1 MSALVVDSYQ
11 QANETLRMADL
22 RQALY
27 DEGAILMEKVLVN
40 LHGQEHRARRN
51 IETRVFRRDF
61 FHWYEREVFP
71 VTLRETLAPYVA
83 QGSADLVDFGF
94 RAMMNLTAD
103 FSGVDR
109 PLRSADETAH
119 LLKILRTFGKA
130 ATLGQALGDKEA
142 IRAEIRQ
149 ALEEFD
155 TVFFRP
161 SMQRREAL
169 LGDLAA
175 GRCDEDALPRDVLTE
190 LLRHQGEHALSHEVL
205 MKEIGFFL
213 LAGAFTSIHT
223 LTHAMHEIFVWREEH
238 PEDALRYEQDRL
250 FLQRAI
256 HESMRLH
263 PSSPTAGRRP
273 TCPVHLPGGQPA
285 GPQDLIS
292 VDLMSA
298 NRDPSVF
305 GPDAGTYNPHR
316 PAPTGA
322 SPCGLSFGL
331 GMHACIGLNLAAG
344 LLPRPDTDPRTQQWG
359 TVTLIAHELLS
370 CGARPDPQ
378 RPGVVDRSTVRN
390 NWAAYPILLGRA

>member
-1 MSALVVDSYQ
+1 MAALVVDTYS
-11 QANETLRMADL
+11 QANEALRMADL

-71 VTLRETLAPYVA
+71 VTLRETLAPYIA

-109 PLRSADETAH
+109 PLRSVEETAH

-142 IRAEIRQ
+142 IRGEIRQ

-161 SMQRREAL
+161 SLNRRQAL
-169 LGDLAA
+169 LADLAA
-175 GRCDEDALPRDVLTE
+175 GRCTEDGLPRDVLTE
-190 LLRHQGEHALSHEVL
+190 LLRHQHEHALSHDVL

-223 LTHAMHEIFVWREEH
+223 LTHAMHEIFEWRQQH
-238 PEDALRYEQDRL
+238 PEDAPRYVRDRL

-273 TCPVHLPGGQPA
+273 TCPVHLPGGREA
-285 GPQDLIS
+285 GPTDLIS
-292 VDLMSA
+292 IDLMTA
-298 NRDPSVF
+298 NRDPAVF
-305 GPDAGTYNPHR
+305 GDDAGAYNPHR
-316 PAPTGA
+316 PAPASA
-322 SPCGLSFGL
+322 SPYGLSFGL
-331 GMHACIGLNLAAG
+331 GMHSCIGLNLAAG
-344 LLPRPDTDPRTQQWG
+344 LLPRPDTDPQHHQWG
-359 TVTLIAHELLS
+359 TVTLIAQELLG

-378 RPGVVDRSTVRN
+378 HPGVVDRSTVRN
-390 NWAAYPILLGRA
+390 NWATYPMLLGHA